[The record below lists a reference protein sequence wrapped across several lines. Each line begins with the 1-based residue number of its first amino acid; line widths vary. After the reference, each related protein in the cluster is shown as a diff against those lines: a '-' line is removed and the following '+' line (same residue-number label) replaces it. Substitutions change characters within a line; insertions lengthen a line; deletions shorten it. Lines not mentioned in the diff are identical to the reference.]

1 MIKHQKLD
9 FILNKLVPGARAR
22 RVAVR
27 MLESSYFDYEF
38 YALWLGSQVPIDQLT
53 IRNHFLNIGYSAGA
67 SPTRYFSSDFYL
79 FQCRESKIELPR
91 KVNPFQHYLDYGWKL
106 GFDPHPLISNKY
118 YLDRY
123 PDVEH
128 VNFEPIF
135 HFVNHGLR
143 EGRNLTP
150 WYNQEF
156 ESDSLRYFADP
167 SELKVEASLYLTK
180 LQERVCW
187 SELDQ

>member
-1 MIKHQKLD
+1 MIKHHKLD

-79 FQCRESKIELPR
+79 FQCRESKIEFPK

-118 YLDRY
+118 YLERY

-128 VNFEPIF
+128 ANFEPIF

-180 LQERVCW
+180 LHARVRW